1 MSASPYPRPA
11 SRPCSCY
18 RSATVSRS
26 RGDCSRPK
34 PPSRSLPRAAWPP
47 DVVHRAA
54 AVVLA
59 LGTDTINSV
68 APYPGDIVVPPLAT
82 RPLAQSWT
90 AEVPARLDW
99 PPTGATTSRS
109 RSGCTQSAQTWACA
123 TRWNRTPIAGMQL
136 LGSHAIPDQV
146 EGASGAGMAIS
157 PSPSTPTITLP
168 ADPAASA
175 LVARL
180 VTYAT
185 RPHMAMQ
192 STRIRTTTGTPCHR

>member
-18 RSATVSRS
+18 RSAIVSRS

-54 AVVLA
+54 AVMLA

-99 PPTGATTSRS
+99 PPTGATTRGHVAAVRNLHGPELALRAGIAPLSLGCNSSAPTPYQTKSRGRAAQGWRSPQAPARLLS
-109 RSGCTQSAQTWACA
+109 RCRQIPPRARLW
-123 TRWNRTPIAGMQL
+123 
-136 LGSHAIPDQV
+136 LGS
-146 EGASGAGMAIS
+146 
-157 PSPSTPTITLP
+157 
-168 ADPAASA
+168 
-175 LVARL
+175 
-180 VTYAT
+180 
-185 RPHMAMQ
+185 
-192 STRIRTTTGTPCHR
+192 